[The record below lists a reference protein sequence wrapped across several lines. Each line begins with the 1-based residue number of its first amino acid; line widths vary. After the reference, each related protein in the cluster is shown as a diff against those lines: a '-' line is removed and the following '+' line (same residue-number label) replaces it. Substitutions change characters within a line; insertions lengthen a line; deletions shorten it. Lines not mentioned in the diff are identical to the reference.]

1 MDTRKYYNHNFI
13 LSNHSYV
20 VDDDATNLLLSK
32 QIKLKSLDEVEF
44 WRTRRMTKY
53 FVGRLVTQSI
63 SQV

>member
-1 MDTRKYYNHNFI
+1 
-13 LSNHSYV
+13 V